1 MDNRLIGLITNLFTG
16 DNLQRLVFSVTSIGV
31 LFSIGWGIFTYRK
44 SRATRQ
50 TRNKKTTTGEIIDA
64 FGDMSEEERGR
75 TVAALSALY
84 RIERTEPEK
93 AAAVQKAISLL
104 KKGDTARAEDILRR
118 HLESQRLAG
127 RNALREA
134 AATARHLGAFVYL
147 HDTRKALESYREA
160 VVLDPEALE
169 GWLDLGRVARRAGD
183 SDEALRASRELMGR
197 AQQQR
202 QIRWQAIAHLELGDI
217 DALRGD
223 GSAASKRYQQ
233 TETLLKR
240 WVEQDPNDPQR
251 QRDLSVSHNKIG
263 DMHVANGDGARAL
276 AAYQDG
282 LLIARRLTELDPGNT
297 EWQRDLSV
305 SFDRVGDMHVANG
318 DGARALAAY
327 QDGLSIRE
335 KLTEIDPGNSQW
347 QRDLSVSHNKI
358 GDMHRAN
365 GDGAKALAAYQDGL
379 LIARKLTELD
389 PGNSEW
395 QRDLSVSH
403 NKIGDMHKA
412 NGDGARALAAYQ
424 DGLLI
429 ARKLTELD
437 PGNSEWQ
444 RDLSVSHNKIGD
456 MHRANGDGAKALAA
470 YQDGL
475 LIARKLTELD
485 PGNSEWQRDLSVSH
499 NKIGDMHKANGDGA
513 RALAAYQDGLSIRE
527 KLTELDPMRVE
538 WKTDV
543 AVSLWK
549 MSALETDGAQRA
561 GWLREALDIL
571 EPLAGEDRL
580 AAEQREW
587 IAVIKAALAE
597 SGPTGQPN
605 GRAP

>member
-1 MDNRLIGLITNLFTG
+1 MDNRLIGLMTNLFTG
-16 DNLQRLVFSVTSIGV
+16 DNLQILVFSVTSIGV

-50 TRNKKTTTGEIIDA
+50 TRNEEITKGEIIDA
-64 FGDMSEEERGR
+64 FGDMPEEERGR
-75 TVAALSALY
+75 VLAALSALY
-84 RIERTEPEK
+84 RIQQTEPDK
-93 AAAVQKAISLL
+93 TATVQEAISLL
-104 KKGDTARAEDILRR
+104 EKGDTARAEDILRR

-147 HDTRKALESYREA
+147 HDTGKALESYREA

-169 GWLDLGRVARRAGD
+169 GWFELGDVALRAGD

-202 QIRWQAIAHLELGDI
+202 QIRWQAIAHSQLGDV

-240 WVEQDPNDPQR
+240 WAKQEPDDPQR
-251 QRDLSVSHNKIG
+251 QRDLSVSF
-263 DMHVANGDGARAL
+263 
-276 AAYQDG
+276 
-282 LLIARRLTELDPGNT
+282 E
-297 EWQRDLSV
+297 
-305 SFDRVGDMHVANG
+305 RVGDMH
-318 DGARALAAY
+318 R
-327 QDGLSIRE
+327 
-335 KLTEIDPGNSQW
+335 T
-347 QRDLSVSHNKI
+347 
-358 GDMHRAN
+358 N

-379 LIARKLTELD
+379 LIARRLTEIDPGNSEWQRDLSVSFDRVGDMHKANGDGAKALAAYQDGLSIREKLTELD

-412 NGDGARALAAYQ
+412 NGDGPKALAAYQ

-429 ARKLTELD
+429 ARRLTELDPGNSQWQRDLSVSFDRVGDMHKANGDGAKALAAYQDGLSIREKLTELD
-437 PGNSEWQ
+437 PGNSQWQ
-444 RDLSVSHNKIGD
+444 RDLSVSFDRVGD
-456 MHRANGDGAKALAA
+456 MHKANGDGAKALAA

-475 LIARKLTELD
+475 LIARRLTE
-485 PGNSEWQRDLSVSH
+485 
-499 NKIGDMHKANGDGA
+499 I
-513 RALAAYQDGLSIRE
+513 
-527 KLTELDPMRVE
+527 DPMRVE

-549 MSALETDGAQRA
+549 MSALKTDKAQRA

-580 AAEQREW
+580 PAQQREW
-587 IAVIKAALAE
+587 IALIKAALAE

-605 GRAP
+605 GRTP